1 MTKPQDDLDSEET
14 KLESRRNFLK
24 SAGVAGLTATAT
36 GVSGVAGVAGL
47 SALGIS
53 DEAEAAVTCA
63 EADTARADLG
73 GAPIFDEAAAF
84 NEPSV
89 LSPLAKRADALK
101 QLIIDKGI
109 LNVPGKTSQQV
120 IEDFIQYYHEQVGP
134 YIGKAVVAH
143 AWVDAAFKDALLNP
157 EKPNYE
163 PYKSHSQRGPFAASI
178 FIGKFLDEAA
188 AANRLSF
195 IWPPAGG
202 LQFTPPIGP
211 EGNAVRVVAN
221 GYEAKTGQF
230 VHNMVSCTLCSCY
243 PQALL
248 GVQPVWYKSRQYRAR
263 SVSAPRGVMLE
274 FAESIGKLAEVQA
287 YLNTVTELRVWD
299 SNSEVRFFVIPE
311 PPKNE
316 PLTPDNEMHLATLV
330 TRNGM
335 IGTEL
340 I

>member
-1 MTKPQDDLDSEET
+1 MTKPIKDTDSDAT
-14 KLESRRNFLK
+14 NLESRRNFLK
-24 SAGVAGLTATAT
+24 SAGVAGLAASTT
-36 GVSGVAGVAGL
+36 GVGGVAAGVV
-47 SALGIS
+47 ALGTS
-53 DEAEAAVTCA
+53 TEAEANGTSP
-63 EADTARADLG
+63 EADPARADLG
-73 GAPIFDEAAAF
+73 GAPIFDDEAAF
-84 NEPSV
+84 KPTTTI

-109 LNVPGKTSQQV
+109 LNVPGKTSQEV
-120 IEDFIQYYHEQVGP
+120 IDDFIQYYHEQVGP

-143 AWVDAAFKDALLNP
+143 AWVDPAFKDALLNP
-157 EKPNYE
+157 ENPTYE
-163 PYKSHSQRGPFAASI
+163 PYKSHPKRGPFAASI
-178 FIGKFLDEAA
+178 YIGEFLDAAA

-202 LQFTPPIGP
+202 FQFTPPIGP
-211 EGNAVRVVAN
+211 EGNSVRVVAN
-221 GYEAKTGQF
+221 GLEAKTGQF

-274 FAESIGKLAEVQA
+274 FAESKGNSTDVQT
-287 YLNTVTELRVWD
+287 YLSTVNELRVWD

-316 PLTPDNEMHLATLV
+316 PLTYDNEMHLATLV

-335 IGTEL
+335 IGAEL